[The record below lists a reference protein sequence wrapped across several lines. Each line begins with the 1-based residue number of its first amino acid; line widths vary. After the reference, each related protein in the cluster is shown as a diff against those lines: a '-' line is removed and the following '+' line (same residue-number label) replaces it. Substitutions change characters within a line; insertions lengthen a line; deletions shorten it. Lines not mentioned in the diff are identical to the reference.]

1 MRPHILSALVCACL
15 WSSGAALAQTTY
27 LKISAG
33 TGFFVNKQGHIVTNA
48 HVVRGCESITI
59 LTQAGERPATLV
71 SSDTD
76 HDLALLK
83 AQDMGGSSVAPL
95 RWNIRDLKIGDSVN
109 LIGFPG
115 QEGANGHYSYKKT
128 NVSSLEGP
136 TGEPVWIQL
145 DSVAQKGNSGGP
157 VIDGT
162 GNVIAVIS
170 GVAQTYRIAQDGRPE
185 SNSIGQSDIAITLP
199 TLQDFLHKNAVP
211 YYESASGLVSYA
223 DGALE
228 ANTLKFVVPVRCMQG
243 SITQ

>member
-1 MRPHILSALVCACL
+1 MRAYILSVILYAYVC
-15 WSSGAALAQTTY
+15 SSGSALAQTTY

-33 TGFFVNKQGHIVTNA
+33 TGFFVNKLGHIITNA
-48 HVVRGCESITI
+48 HVVRGCQSINI
-59 LTQAGERPATLV
+59 LTQAGERSATLI
-71 SSDTD
+71 SSDST

-83 AQDMGGSSVAPL
+83 VSDMGGSSVAPM

-109 LIGFPG
+109 LVGFPG
-115 QEGANGHYSYKKT
+115 QEGANGRYSYKKT

-145 DSVAQKGNSGGP
+145 NSVAQKGNSGGP

-223 DGALE
+223 DVALE
-228 ANTLKFVVPVRCMQG
+228 TNTLKFVVPVRCVQG